1 MAGRSLSR
9 MFAPHARIASAALA
23 ACAVVSLSACGGDG
37 NAATVTSITIRPS
50 SYEVK
55 PPATPPSTAPAVPTP
70 NAEGRSAAEQ
80 TYTIHDDEYPYQI
93 ARLFDISLDEL
104 RNWNGWD
111 PDYADFPGPGGVA
124 RIPPNAKFIDPN
136 ATTTTAAGTG
146 TSGSSETPGSTAAP
160 GSCSPGTHEIEDGD
174 YPVNVARKYDVT
186 VDALLGANGFSMDG
200 NGNVPAWP
208 GPGGTVSIPA
218 GADCAGAT
226 TATTAAP

>member
-1 MAGRSLSR
+1 VARRSLAGLFS
-9 MFAPHARIASAALA
+9 PPARIASAALA
-23 ACAVVSLSACGGDG
+23 ACAVLGLSACGGDG

-80 TYTIHDDEYPYQI
+80 TYTIHEDEYPVEI
-93 ARLFDISLDEL
+93 AQLFDISLDEL

-111 PDYADFPGPGGVA
+111 ADYANYPGTGGVA

-136 ATTTTAAGTG
+136 ATTTTVAGTE
-146 TSGSSETPGSTAAP
+146 TSESEAPSSTAAA
-160 GSCSPGTHEIEDGD
+160 GSCTPGTHELEEGD
-174 YPVNVARKYDVT
+174 YPVDVARKYDIT
-186 VDALLGANGFSMDG
+186 IEALLAANGFSMDG
-200 NGNVPAWP
+200 RGNVPAWP
-208 GPGGTVSIPA
+208 GPGGTVNIPA
-218 GADCAGAT
+218 GDDCSGAA